1 MRLLIIRFSSI
12 GDIVFTTPAIRC
24 AKQQIPGVALHFL
37 TKTAMKAVTIANP
50 YIDHFHYFDKDL
62 NATIKELKAF
72 QFDYIIDL
80 HKNFRTHQIQ
90 KALGVPSLSYQKLS
104 LQKFLLTKLHLNF
117 MPERHIV
124 DRAIDTLSSLGVVND
139 GKGLDHFIPKE
150 TTLHGDGLPA
160 SFRSGY
166 IALVI
171 GASYGSK
178 KLPMAS
184 LQALCHKI
192 PYPIVLIGGKEDQAQ
207 GAAVAAIH
215 PINIYNACGK
225 FNLHESALLVKQ
237 ARTVISHDTGFL
249 YIACAFHKKTVAI
262 WGATS
267 PALQVEP
274 YYPINQESEAIVENE
289 MGESESLKSE
299 WYFNAIVPN
308 LPCQPCS
315 NYGTKHC
322 PQGHFACMKQQD
334 LQSIADKAI
343 EFYKEG
349 GVDTYNS

>member
-1 MRLLIIRFSSI
+1 MRLLFIRFSSI

-24 AKQQIPGVALHFL
+24 AKQQIPGVELHFL
-37 TKTAMKAVTIANP
+37 TKTSMKAVTEANP
-50 YIDHFHYFDKDL
+50 YIDQFHYFDKDL
-62 NATIKELKAF
+62 NVTIKDLKAF

-80 HKNFRTHQIQ
+80 HKNLRTYKIQ

-104 LQKFLLTKLHLNF
+104 LQKLLLTKLHLNY
-117 MPERHIV
+117 MPARHIV
-124 DRAIDTLSSLGVVND
+124 DRSLDALSALGVVND
-139 GKGLDHFIPKE
+139 GKGLDYFIPKDAI
-150 TTLHGDGLPA
+150 LPSNALPA
-160 SFRSGY
+160 AFQSGY

-171 GASYGSK
+171 GASYASK
-178 KLPMAS
+178 KLPIAS

-192 PYPIVLIGGKEDQAQ
+192 PYPIVLIGGKDDQAE
-207 GAAVAAIH
+207 GAAIEAIN
-215 PINIYNACGK
+215 PIKIFNACGK

-237 ARTVISHDTGFL
+237 SRTVISHDTGFL

-274 YYPINQESEAIVENE
+274 YYPTAPTIFNNN
-289 MGESESLKSE
+289 E
-299 WYFNAIVPN
+299 WYYNAIVPN

-315 NYGTKHC
+315 NYGTKQC
-322 PQGHFACMKQQD
+322 PQGHFACMKKQD

-343 EFYKEG
+343 AYFKATM
-349 GVDTYNS
+349 D